1 MGLRFRKS
9 INMGPVRV
17 NFSKSG
23 VGYSIGTKGARI
35 TKKANKNTMTTIGIP
50 GTGFSYTKEIS
61 KKGKKKMNNKTNK
74 IVDRDKIEVSANWI
88 KQRLGLTDKEFELF
102 VFLTT
107 NFNNSN
113 FIPKEVAEK
122 GLSMATTVYSGLY
135 NKNVIN
141 RNTDKS
147 YCLNTS
153 FINKIGEEYKD
164 LMTEKQK
171 QKKPFYKKTWV
182 WAIIAIMCAM
192 GFVTDTESDI
202 NTNNETTTTI
212 IETTTEI
219 PTITTSKYVFT
230 TTEAETTTTP
240 TTKFITTSIKTMNYF
255 YVTEYGTK
263 YHRSSCRH
271 IKNSNTTKITEEDA
285 KRNYEPCGT
294 CNP

>member
-23 VGYSIGTKGARI
+23 VGYSIGTKGVRI

-61 KKGKKKMNNKTNK
+61 KKGKKKMNNKTNN

-122 GLSMATTVYSGLY
+122 GLPMATTVYSGLY

-153 FINKIGEEYKD
+153 FINKIGEEDKD
-164 LMTEKQK
+164 LMTEKV
-171 QKKPFYKKTWV
+171 KT
-182 WAIIAIMCAM
+182 
-192 GFVTDTESDI
+192 
-202 NTNNETTTTI
+202 
-212 IETTTEI
+212 
-219 PTITTSKYVFT
+219 
-230 TTEAETTTTP
+230 
-240 TTKFITTSIKTMNYF
+240 
-255 YVTEYGTK
+255 
-263 YHRSSCRH
+263 
-271 IKNSNTTKITEEDA
+271 
-285 KRNYEPCGT
+285 KRNF
-294 CNP
+294 